1 MSKLQSIGQLD
12 IRDCDDILE
21 QYEKFVNEAKLN
33 PEFQKFDKTTNR
45 IDCLYYSIMSDKIDY
60 RKLWSVLKKLLLL
73 SHGQASVERG
83 FSINKDVSDTNIKGT
98 NLVARRV
105 VKDHLSKIRGS
116 QNVYITKVLAKKLKM
131 QEASTCCT
139 LTVKK

>member
-1 MSKLQSIGQLD
+1 MISLSPKAIVTNSDDCKVRFKKIVSKLQSIGQLD

-21 QYEKFVNEAKLN
+21 QNEKFVNEAKLN

-83 FSINKDVSDTNIKGT
+83 FSINKDVSDTNIKST
-98 NLVARRV
+98 NLVARV
-105 VKDHLSKIRGS
+105 GL
-116 QNVYITKVLAKKLKM
+116 
-131 QEASTCCT
+131 
-139 LTVKK
+139 